1 MTDGMAVP
9 NIILRAMEP
18 EDLDFL
24 YRIEN
29 DSSLW
34 DVGATNVPYSRF
46 ALQGF
51 IATSTG
57 DIYADKQVR
66 MMIDDEAHRTVGIV
80 DLVNFD
86 PQHSRAEVGIVVEK
100 PARRQHFAL
109 AALGELHRYAHNVLH
124 VHQLYAIIAE
134 GNTPARQLFSAM
146 GYVESGMLK
155 HWLYNGRN
163 YEDACLMQ
171 KEI

>member
-1 MTDGMAVP
+1 MNSDKVT
-9 NIILRAMEP
+9 LRAMEP
-18 EDLDFL
+18 EDLDLL

-29 DSSLW
+29 DQQLW
-34 DVGATNVPYSRF
+34 DVGSTNVPYSRF

-66 MMIDDEAHRTVGIV
+66 MMIDDETHRTVGIV

-171 KEI
+171 KEL